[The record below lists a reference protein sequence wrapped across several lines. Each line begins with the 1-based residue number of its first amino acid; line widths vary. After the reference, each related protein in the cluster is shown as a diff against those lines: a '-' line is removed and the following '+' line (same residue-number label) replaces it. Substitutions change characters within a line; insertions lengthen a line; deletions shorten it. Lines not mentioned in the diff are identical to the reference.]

1 MLKKYY
7 TRVASKDD
15 SGKKD
20 ADDGSKDAYPTVEN
34 VFLIFGGG
42 AHGRYDVPTAQ
53 A

>member
-34 VFLIFGGG
+34 VFLIFEG
-42 AHGRYDVPTAQ
+42 AHGRYDVLTAQ